1 MMNLDRFSK
10 GKWISTGIF
19 ITAIAALVFAGCA
32 VNGDNNNFYPDDHQP
47 PPVPTGL
54 TSTTMDQ
61 AVLLTWNPIHM
72 DPDYNDLAGYR
83 LYRSNDNY
91 TFRHIATLN
100 PADSEYTDTDL
111 QNGQTYFY
119 AIASFDEHGNESEL
133 STENVFDTPRPEGFD
148 VRIYSYLDPAYS
160 HLSGFDL
167 PDQSRLPWSS
177 PACDFFMEYDTTR
190 TVQAFFIWL
199 GHNGYRIQDMG
210 YTNSFDDIT
219 FAPTTGWSQFDYV
232 EAIAGHTYVLLT
244 TDNHYAKVRVTSL
257 SYDPTFILTFD
268 WGYQVA
274 VGNRELK
281 ITPVAGNTIN
291 PKGVEVQ

>member
-1 MMNLDRFSK
+1 MNLGRNSK
-10 GKWISTGIF
+10 SKWMAMGVFFAAIVALTFTGCD
-19 ITAIAALVFAGCA
+19 VHEH
-32 VNGDNNNFYPDDHQP
+32 GDHFYPNDQQP

-61 AVLLTWNPIHM
+61 AVLLTWNPVRM
-72 DPDYNDLAGYR
+72 DPNFDDLAGYR

-100 PADSEYTDTDL
+100 PSDLEYTDTGL
-111 QNGQTYFY
+111 INGQTYYY
-119 AIASFDEHGNESEL
+119 AISSFDDHGNESEL
-133 STENVFDTPRPEGFD
+133 SSENVFDTPRPEGFD
-148 VRIYSYLDPAYS
+148 VRIYSYLDPVNS
-160 HLSGFDL
+160 HLSGFDF

-177 PACDFFMEYDTTR
+177 PACDFFMEYDTSR

-210 YTNSFDDIT
+210 YTSSFDEIT
-219 FAPTTGWSQFDYV
+219 FAPETGWSQFDYV
-232 EAIAGHTYVLLT
+232 EAIAGHTYVILT

-257 SYDPTFILTFD
+257 SYDPTFSMVFD

-281 ITPVAGNTIN
+281 ITPSGGVAGT
-291 PKGVEVQ
+291 PKGIEVQ